1 MPTHTPFQLN
11 ARPGGVTMSFTSII
25 TLRSLPYD
33 IVMDGYSAQVLLQ
46 MPAAT
51 AADNANF
58 CYLLFYRLAYV

>member
-1 MPTHTPFQLN
+1 
-11 ARPGGVTMSFTSII
+11 MSFSGII

-51 AADNANF
+51 AADNADF
-58 CYLLFYRLAYV
+58 CYLLFYRLTYE